1 MRKRNYFLLALASM
15 AFAACSNDDF
25 VADVDNGIIT
35 EPTGDAWVALNVRP
49 PSLAST
55 RGLHIPD
62 HENGTPAETEI
73 KSVRAIFFTSGASP
87 TVTADIELTL
97 SQAGANASG
106 QPTGNAG
113 EAFKVPA
120 ASKRVLIVANASKE
134 FKDRA
139 PSGWSGG
146 TPYATVN
153 DALVLSTGNGVL
165 SFTDGFMMSNA
176 KGGLE
181 PFKTEE
187 PGLGDPVD
195 LTLYK
200 NATGAVANPL
210 VINIDRVVA
219 KVRVYITKASDVASI
234 ENEGWLLNAT
244 NTKFYPTSERISTWF
259 ELNPAGGFRAPFDQY
274 KKGSYRKD
282 PNYDAPHSGVDY
294 TYITTDPGTWNVS
307 NTSEYCLENTQDKAG
322 NVHAYTTHVLLR
334 AKFIPK
340 KYKKADMTD
349 TDVQDATGDWMLID
363 GGYYT
368 FATLTEWIEAELK
381 YKYSK
386 AVPTSITTPLTTA
399 YNKYLGADGVNV
411 GEVTLPD
418 AADDTEIGD
427 LVNKFTGKRASV
439 IGVEDRGKT
448 VGSLTYYKNAF
459 NYYKIMIKHD
469 DTDLAV
475 NELGEFGVVRN
486 SVYDINVNKFNNPG
500 YPDVP
505 KPDPGEEDEDEDG
518 WLSIKI
524 NVNPWTWYTQTEEL

>member
-55 RGLHIPD
+55 RGLHVPD

-181 PFKTEE
+181 PSKTEE

-219 KVRVYITKASDVASI
+219 IRPVVSVRRSTSIKKVLI
-234 ENEGWLLNAT
+234 EKTLIMTLRIPEWIILTLLPT
-244 NTKFYPTSERISTWF
+244 PVLGMYRTPVNTVLKIPRIKQ
-259 ELNPAGGFRAPFDQY
+259 EMY
-274 KKGSYRKD
+274 
-282 PNYDAPHSGVDY
+282 
-294 TYITTDPGTWNVS
+294 
-307 NTSEYCLENTQDKAG
+307 
-322 NVHAYTTHVLLR
+322 
-334 AKFIPK
+334 
-340 KYKKADMTD
+340 
-349 TDVQDATGDWMLID
+349 MLIP
-363 GGYYT
+363 
-368 FATLTEWIEAELK
+368 
-381 YKYSK
+381 
-386 AVPTSITTPLTTA
+386 PT
-399 YNKYLGADGVNV
+399 YC
-411 GEVTLPD
+411 
-418 AADDTEIGD
+418 
-427 LVNKFTGKRASV
+427 
-439 IGVEDRGKT
+439 
-448 VGSLTYYKNAF
+448 
-459 NYYKIMIKHD
+459 
-469 DTDLAV
+469 
-475 NELGEFGVVRN
+475 
-486 SVYDINVNKFNNPG
+486 
-500 YPDVP
+500 
-505 KPDPGEEDEDEDG
+505 
-518 WLSIKI
+518 
-524 NVNPWTWYTQTEEL
+524 

>member
-181 PFKTEE
+181 PSKTE
-187 PGLGDPVD
+187 DRD
-195 LTLYK
+195 W
-200 NATGAVANPL
+200 AT
-210 VINIDRVVA
+210 R
-219 KVRVYITKASDVASI
+219 
-234 ENEGWLLNAT
+234 
-244 NTKFYPTSERISTWF
+244 
-259 ELNPAGGFRAPFDQY
+259 
-274 KKGSYRKD
+274 
-282 PNYDAPHSGVDY
+282 
-294 TYITTDPGTWNVS
+294 
-307 NTSEYCLENTQDKAG
+307 
-322 NVHAYTTHVLLR
+322 
-334 AKFIPK
+334 
-340 KYKKADMTD
+340 
-349 TDVQDATGDWMLID
+349 
-363 GGYYT
+363 
-368 FATLTEWIEAELK
+368 
-381 YKYSK
+381 
-386 AVPTSITTPLTTA
+386 
-399 YNKYLGADGVNV
+399 
-411 GEVTLPD
+411 
-418 AADDTEIGD
+418 
-427 LVNKFTGKRASV
+427 
-439 IGVEDRGKT
+439 
-448 VGSLTYYKNAF
+448 
-459 NYYKIMIKHD
+459 
-469 DTDLAV
+469 
-475 NELGEFGVVRN
+475 
-486 SVYDINVNKFNNPG
+486 
-500 YPDVP
+500 
-505 KPDPGEEDEDEDG
+505 
-518 WLSIKI
+518 
-524 NVNPWTWYTQTEEL
+524 